1 MQKIMPVIADVQGDM
16 TRVPGDSL
24 YPVINML
31 NAKYFI
37 LPLTGDQRTVPLQNP
52 YAYGNAWF
60 VDRIYYADNANEEL
74 DMLGKI
80 NLRRAAVADRRFES
94 VLGQAKPSEGQNEV
108 ELTDYEPNRLRYTV
122 NTEQGGLLVFSE
134 IYYPGWTA
142 LVDGQEVPLGRVNY
156 VLRALQMKPGK
167 HVVELNFYPKSI
179 KKTETVAYA
188 AYAVLLLSLLFL
200 LFRTWK
206 RHPQKGVA
214 Q

>member
-1 MQKIMPVIADVQGDM
+1 M
-16 TRVPGDSL
+16 
-24 YPVINML
+24 
-31 NAKYFI
+31 
-37 LPLTGDQRTVPLQNP
+37 
-52 YAYGNAWF
+52 
-60 VDRIYYADNANEEL
+60 
-74 DMLGKI
+74 
-80 NLRRAAVADRRFES
+80 
-94 VLGQAKPSEGQNEV
+94 
-108 ELTDYEPNRLRYTV
+108 
-122 NTEQGGLLVFSE
+122 
-134 IYYPGWTA
+134 
-142 LVDGQEVPLGRVNY
+142 GRVNY